1 MSEAAARVL
10 SVLHVTRYAYS
21 AEVEAAQHAAV
32 LVPRDT
38 PWQRVLEWELDI
50 TPEPDGW
57 RGAAERVRRDAWGN
71 ARLVFGHA
79 RVHNRLTVSSRFSVA
94 LQSRP
99 APDPARG
106 PAWEQAALQPMAGFE
121 EVREFGLP
129 SPLALPDAAIRAFA
143 GRAFEPGA
151 TVAQVGLTLQHLI
164 HDSLHYRPASTQ
176 VSTRAA
182 QALAQGAGVCQ
193 DFAHLFIAC
202 ARSRGLAARYV
213 SGYLLTQPP
222 PGQPRLVGADAS
234 HAWVELW
241 CPEQGWMALDPTN
254 DIPANLDHVT
264 LAWGR
269 DYNDVAPLRGVLRGG
284 GTASLVVEVTV
295 EPEA

>member
-1 MSEAAARVL
+1 MRQL
-10 SVLHVTRYAYS
+10 SVLHITRYAYS

-38 PWQRVLEWELDI
+38 AWQRVLEWELDI
-50 TPEPDGW
+50 QPEPDGW

-79 RVHNRLTVSSRFSVA
+79 RVHQRLTVSSRFSVA
-94 LQSRP
+94 LESRP

-106 PAWEQAALQPMAGFE
+106 PSWEEAAQQPAAGFE
-121 EVREFGLP
+121 EVREFALP
-129 SPLALPDAAIRAFA
+129 SPLALPDAAIRSFA
-143 GRAFEPGA
+143 GRAFTPGA
-151 TVAQVGLTLQHLI
+151 TVAEVGLALQHLI
-164 HDSLHYRPASTQ
+164 HDSLRYRPASTQ

-213 SGYLLTQPP
+213 SGYLLTHPA
-222 PGQPRLVGADAS
+222 PGQLRLVGADAS

-254 DIPANLDHVT
+254 DIAANLDHVT

-295 EPEA
+295 EPIE